1 MLGACAQI
9 NSLRAAAYLK
19 LSSPDVGHG
28 SGDSL
33 LLHLKHPSIPR
44 PSNLV
49 GITSLE
55 AHYKRSSQRVGQCQ
69 EGLDIPGNVTLYHGD
84 AVFRADVSADH
95 QQPMHPLDPSSSIPA
110 YTSIL
115 ALDCA
120 YHFRTRREFLTQ
132 SYTRLAEGGRIA
144 LADIC
149 FESENGSSA
158 ILNRVIGLMGVMPKT
173 NMISKKQYAEDM
185 EQIGYSDIRME
196 DVTQDVFPGFTRFLA
211 KQGLGWGVF
220 AQVIRAF
227 AAADARFVV
236 VSGKR

>member
-1 MLGACAQI
+1 M
-9 NSLRAAAYLK
+9 
-19 LSSPDVGHG
+19 
-28 SGDSL
+28 
-33 LLHLKHPSIPR
+33 PR
-44 PSNLV
+44 PSNLF

-69 EGLDIPGNVTLYHGD
+69 QALDIPANVTLYHGD
-84 AVFRADVSADH
+84 AVFRAGVSADH
-95 QQPMHPLDPSSSIPA
+95 QQPMHPLDPSSSFPP

-120 YHFRTRREFLTQ
+120 YHFRTRREFLAQ

-149 FESENGSSA
+149 FESEHGSSA
-158 ILNRVIGLMGVMPKT
+158 ILNRVIGLLGVMPRT

-185 EQIGYSDIRME
+185 EQMGYTDIRME
-196 DVTQDVFPGFTRFLA
+196 DITQDVFPGFTRFLA
-211 KQGLGWGVF
+211 RQGLGWGVF

-227 AAADARFVV
+227 AAAGARFVV